1 MLKERLQPME
11 KTFGWILSVVLV
23 LVWFTAAGLL
33 GFYFD
38 QLWMALALGAFAL
51 IAKHYWNIYWLNH
64 WLWHSKKLS
73 PTITRGVW
81 GQLYRGI
88 FVAQTKSR
96 LKRKQLSEILGTFK
110 AGSEALPDAAVVV
123 NHKNEI
129 VWCNRLARIELA
141 LNWPEKHGVK
151 IVDAIPQ
158 HEFIEFIRSKRF
170 EFPLEITSP
179 ANGQKILEVRII
191 PFVDNNLMLLIR
203 DVTRLSQIEKMRK
216 DFVANV
222 SHELRTPLTV
232 INGYLEMLPDSATM
246 PPLMVNK
253 AIAEMRTQSVR
264 MQTLIEGLLQL
275 SRIEASNERAF
286 DKLINVPQLLWQI
299 ETEAQALNREKQHKL
314 FFDIAPQLCVYGIES
329 ELRSAFSNLIFN
341 AIHYTHDKGV
351 IEVKWQKIKD
361 GARFSV
367 KDNGDGVA
375 AKDISRLTERFYR
388 VDKARS
394 RKTGGSGLGLSIVKH
409 VLNHHNSNLK
419 ISSALGVGS
428 DFSCE
433 FSAELTFVTSKPM

>member
-1 MLKERLQPME
+1 ME
-11 KTFGWILSVVLV
+11 KSVGWVLSAIFL
-23 LVWFTAAGLL
+23 LVWFSLATLL
-33 GFYFD
+33 GLYFD
-38 QLWMALALGAFAL
+38 QLWMALAIAAFGL

-64 WLWHSKKLS
+64 WLRHSKKMS
-73 PTITRGVW
+73 PTLTRGVW
-81 GQLYRGI
+81 GHIYNGI
-88 FVAQTKSR
+88 FQAQTKSR
-96 LKRKQLSEILGTFK
+96 NKRKQLSEIIGIFK

-123 NHKNEI
+123 NNKNEI

-141 LNWPEKHGVK
+141 LNWPEKHGIK
-151 IVDAIPQ
+151 IVDVIPQ
-158 HEFIEFIRSKRF
+158 SEFIEFIQTKRF

-179 ANGQKILEVRII
+179 ANSQKILEVRIV
-191 PFVDNNLMLLIR
+191 PFVDSNLMLLIR
-203 DVTRLSQIEKMRK
+203 DVTRLTQIEKMRK

-232 INGYLEMLPDSATM
+232 INGYLEMLPDSANL

-286 DKLINVPQLLWQI
+286 DKLVNVPQLLWQI

-341 AIHYTHDKGV
+341 AIHYTTDKGV
-351 IEVKWQKIKD
+351 IEVKWQMVKD

-367 KDNGDGVA
+367 KDNGDGIA
-375 AKDISRLTERFYR
+375 PKDINRLTERFYR

-409 VLNHHNSNLK
+409 VLTHHNSNLK
-419 ISSALGVGS
+419 ISSAVGVGS

-433 FSAELTFVTSKPM
+433 FSPELTFVTSKPIH

>member
-1 MLKERLQPME
+1 ME
-11 KTFGWILSVVLV
+11 KTFVWILSIVL
-23 LVWFTAAGLL
+23 LIVWFTAAGLL
-33 GFYFD
+33 GLYFD
-38 QLWMALALGAFAL
+38 QLWMALALAAFVL

-64 WLWHSKKLS
+64 WLWHSKKMS
-73 PTITRGVW
+73 PSITRGVW
-81 GQLYRGI
+81 GHIYKGI
-88 FVAQTKSR
+88 YHAHIKSR
-96 LKRKQLSEILGTFK
+96 IKRKQLSEIMGTFK

-129 VWCNRLARIELA
+129 VWCNRLARIDLA
-141 LNWPEKHGVK
+141 LSWPEKHGVK

-158 HEFIEFIRSKRF
+158 AEFIEFIKSKRF
-170 EFPLEITSP
+170 EFPLEIPSP
-179 ANGQKILEVRII
+179 ANAQKILEVRIA
-191 PFVDNNLMLLIR
+191 PFVDSYLMLLIR
-203 DVTRLSQIEKMRK
+203 DVTRLTQIEKMRK

-232 INGYLEMLPDSATM
+232 INGYLEMLPDAAQL
-246 PPLMVNK
+246 PPMMMNK
-253 AIAEMRTQSVR
+253 AIAEMRTQSIR
-264 MQTLIEGLLQL
+264 MQTLIEELLQL

-286 DKLINVPQLLWQI
+286 DKLVNVPQVLWQI
-299 ETEAQALNREKQHKL
+299 QTEAQALNREKQHKL

-341 AIHYTHDKGV
+341 AIHYTPDKGV
-351 IEVKWQKIKD
+351 IEVRWQLSKD
-361 GARFSV
+361 SARFSV

-375 AKDISRLTERFYR
+375 AKDINRITERFYR

-409 VLNHHNSNLK
+409 VLTHHNSNLK

-433 FSAELTFVTSKPM
+433 FSAELTFITSKPM